1 MGSSDLTLSPGDILR
16 GTVQRVDASLDAC
29 FLDVGAHGV
38 LEIPLAGVAGTTVAK
53 LVPGACVCAQ
63 VTAPRRGEA
72 PARAA
77 IDIEFSGRLSVL
89 VLDGTAITG
98 DAVEAQPAA
107 FVSTKVPGVR
117 RAELSTRMER
127 AFGDD
132 ACGLPSMLGA
142 VNGPLRVVLRTASDD
157 APWDEVLSAV
167 VVQVTEAAAL
177 TVLARADAA
186 PALLMAEKP
195 DADGDASIGTYGG
208 AYTTAVN
215 ELNGR
220 RIALACGGEVVF
232 ERTEAMWTAAVR
244 VGASDA
250 APGDVADVA
259 CRVNAE
265 GALAIAEAVVEYGV
279 HGVLAA
285 RFVPGATA
293 DCFNDVVASL
303 ERVLEGQGTR
313 ISGDAVMSV
322 VLIERRE
329 RIIP

>member
-16 GTVQRVDASLDAC
+16 GTVDRVDASLDAC

-38 LEIPLAGVAGTTVAK
+38 LEIPLADVAGTTVAK

-63 VTAPRRGEA
+63 VTAPRRGSA
-72 PARAA
+72 AARAS

-89 VLDGTAITG
+89 VLDGTSITG
-98 DAVEAQPAA
+98 DAAPAQPVA
-107 FVSTKVPGVR
+107 FVSAKVPGVR
-117 RAELSTRMER
+117 RAELSTALEG
-127 AFGDD
+127 AFADD

-142 VNGPLRVVLRTASDD
+142 VNGPVRVVLRTAATD

-177 TVLARADAA
+177 TVLARVDAA

-195 DADGDASIGTYGG
+195 DADGDASIGAYGG
-208 AYTTAVN
+208 AYTTAIDG
-215 ELNGR
+215 LNGR
-220 RIALACGGEVVF
+220 RIALACGGEVIF
-232 ERTEAMWTAAVR
+232 ECTEALWTAAVR
-244 VGASDA
+244 VGA
-250 APGDVADVA
+250 GDDDRALAEHA
-259 CRVNAE
+259 CRVNKE
-265 GALAIAEAVVEYGV
+265 GALAIAEALVEFGL
-279 HGVLAA
+279 HGVVAA
-285 RFVPGATA
+285 RFVPGASTG
-293 DCFNDVVASL
+293 CFDEVVASL
-303 ERVLEGQGTR
+303 EAALAGPGTR